1 MREYNHPL
9 LEQIQKKREEM
20 IAIARETGLS
30 SNETILCSQELDKL
44 IYKYQALVQKDQQR
58 NLSKGILFCNLQWL
72 MYKFN
77 NPMST
82 YEA

>member
-20 IAIARETGLS
+20 IAIARETGLN

-44 IYKYQALVQKDQQR
+44 IYKYQEVQKDQQR
-58 NLSKGILFCNLQWL
+58 KLSKGILFCNLQWL
-72 MYKFN
+72 MYKLKSPIGTFE
-77 NPMST
+77 S
-82 YEA
+82 